1 MVRIEDKLFDPM
13 EEFGTIGIIVTIVF
27 MIVVAW
33 ILIVLMYLL
42 IVSISAACLPLV
54 PYVYIIFQAVATLTA
69 KHIIVGGFIV
79 LSIPVIRW
87 LVRMRQLFIEH
98 TSVWKLLTVMIGGII
113 AGDIIAIVN
122 VFATI

>member
-42 IVSISAACLPLV
+42 IVSIGAACLPLV